1 MKSQKSKPKAVPSQ
15 SEAHYWHHCI
25 HTTVLTAL
33 RSHQC
38 RHHCAH
44 TAALT
49 ECCIHATA
57 ARARLSWTA
66 KRKLSRWLWTR
77 PFCIHTH
84 QSLSTTSMSLR
95 KLYGA
100 ESEKDFHCFACTK
113 RLWISS
119 TRMSADSA
127 PLPLRSL
134 PSSDKTGQSSLARER
149 VSICLNATW
158 APSSIL
164 GLCDSFSLQPFKYHI
179 MIIMNSIQWFLKTLT
194 KTFKKKCVINQ
205 ITDCTK
211 NKTEHVL
218 FLLKTS
224 LWVFTPSGITQRYFR
239 HSPAANKSN
248 KAPTPN
254 SKVSEPTSRGTNQD
268 PWWCGGRIHCDVPKW
283 LSVKILQK
291 GYKIVHPSQAGDP
304 FIHAYSNSH
313 SH

>member
-1 MKSQKSKPKAVPSQ
+1 MSSQQHP
-15 SEAHYWHHCI
+15 
-25 HTTVLTAL
+25 
-33 RSHQC
+33 
-38 RHHCAH
+38 
-44 TAALT
+44 
-49 ECCIHATA
+49 
-57 ARARLSWTA
+57 
-66 KRKLSRWLWTR
+66 R
-77 PFCIHTH
+77 P
-84 QSLSTTSMSLR
+84 L
-95 KLYGA
+95 
-100 ESEKDFHCFACTK
+100 
-113 RLWISS
+113 
-119 TRMSADSA
+119 
-127 PLPLRSL
+127 
-134 PSSDKTGQSSLARER
+134 
-149 VSICLNATW
+149 
-158 APSSIL
+158 
-164 GLCDSFSLQPFKYHI
+164 
-179 MIIMNSIQWFLKTLT
+179 WFLFITTIQISYNDYHEFNSMISKNINKNLQ
-194 KTFKKKCVINQ
+194 KKCVINQ